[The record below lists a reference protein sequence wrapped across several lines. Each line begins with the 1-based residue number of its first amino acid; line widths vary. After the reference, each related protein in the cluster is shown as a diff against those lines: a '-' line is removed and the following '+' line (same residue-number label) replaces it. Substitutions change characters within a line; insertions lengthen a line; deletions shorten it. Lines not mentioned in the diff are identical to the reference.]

1 MRHRKSN
8 KKLGMK
14 LSRRIALLRSLSRAL
29 IKYGRIRTT
38 ITRAKALSKHIDGII
53 VLAKNGDL
61 SARRKA
67 LAKIPDKDLING
79 LFETAKEKFGDRE
92 SGFAHVVRIEA
103 RPGDNAQMALVYFKE
118 IEVG

>member
-14 LSRRIALLRSLSRAL
+14 LSQRIALLRSLMRAL

-38 ITRAKALSKHIDGII
+38 LSRAKALSKQIDGII

-67 LAKIPDKDLING
+67 LSEIPDKDLING
-79 LFETAKEKFGDRE
+79 LFETAKEKFADKK
-92 SGFAHVVRIEA
+92 SGFAHVVKIEP

-118 IEVG
+118 IEVV